1 MTGRGVQKGRAAVP
15 KGVGSYPVDMLPK
28 VMLELVVNDSDT
40 QIAIDTIIQKVR
52 TEDIGDGKFFVNPV
66 ADGIRVRTGE
76 PGGEAL

>member
-1 MTGRGVQKGRAAVP
+1 MK
-15 KGVGSYPVDMLPK
+15 
-28 VMLELVVNDSDT
+28 LELVVNDSDT